1 MIDIEN
7 DVINMVAVAVRN
19 FNTTVLV
26 TSEHEPAQLS
36 MPAVTVM
43 EIDNTIVQRMR
54 TTKIE
59 NADRVVYQINVYS
72 DKANGRKAEAK
83 SLMALVDNAML
94 NAGFTRIMMNQI
106 PNLVDS
112 RVYRI
117 VARYSAVV
125 GPGSQRD
132 SYWIYQS

>member
-1 MIDIEN
+1 
-7 DVINMVAVAVRN
+7 MVQTAVRVSGSKASVTIEYE
-19 FNTTVLV
+19 TTPK
-26 TSEHEPAQLS
+26 T

-72 DKANGRKAEAK
+72 DKLNGRKQEAR
-83 SLMALVDNAML
+83 SLMSVVDRAML

-106 PNLVDS
+106 PNLVDA